1 MKIIK
6 WLGRYLK
13 RIGCAILNKHCGPEC
28 NCKA

>member
-13 RIGCAILNKHCGPEC
+13 RIGCAILNKHCGPNC